1 MLLPR
6 GLDVSGEFAWKLPSS
21 DSDGINSSLQQ
32 QRGAQ
37 VTPCAVPSH
46 EQCLCWALGVSLPA
60 LGGGIWGLAKIPV
73 SSLVS
78 GSPGWSLSGTDWA
91 LLHWVHTISW
101 FPLSQDKSKDF
112 FFFAIPVFSFS
123 PLDVVRQH
131 PWNSCSIS
139 KCLLEVLSWHL
150 RAVLSSPLARQVL
163 RNMCC

>member
-1 MLLPR
+1 MLLPH

-112 FFFAIPVFSFS
+112 FFAIPVFSFS